1 MHISLG
7 LLQVKNVNANELGSV
22 ISFIKI
28 THSHLMNGNV
38 RVLHTHRILQLHV
51 ATTIYEDKHT
61 IIIVMA
67 IYRYM
72 CTLSVS
78 SIKRDKCTY
87 FTHLVTTVAIK

>member
-1 MHISLG
+1 M
-7 LLQVKNVNANELGSV
+7 NE
-22 ISFIKI
+22 
-28 THSHLMNGNV
+28 NV

-61 IIIVMA
+61 IVIVMG

-72 CTLSVS
+72 CTLSGS

-87 FTHLVTTVAIK
+87 FTHLVTTVSIKWTHVDQNSMDNISFKYNLK